1 MASTPISQR
10 HKKDSR
16 QAVWNIVR
24 QLRTDFTIADIAAKT
39 KMAADTIRDYLNG
52 LEKAEYLKGV
62 PGQAIGTAKRYSL
75 IKDAGFDAPRVKRDG
90 KPCKRGAGNE
100 QMWRTMRILK
110 TFTCAELAVNA
121 STTKHQV
128 KESTA
133 VDYCGDLLK
142 AGYLRVV
149 SGHGPVAVTYRLI
162 RNTGPKPPIVQRIKQ
177 IYDQNQQKVVWTEEA
192 AHE

>member
-24 QLRTDFTIADIAAKT
+24 QLRTDFTIADVAAKT
-39 KMAADTIRDYLNG
+39 KMATDTIRDYLNG
-52 LEKAEYLKGV
+52 LEKAGYLKGT
-62 PGQAIGTAKRYSL
+62 PGQTIGSAKHYTL
-75 IKDAGFDAPRVKRDG
+75 VKDAGFDAPRVKRDG
-90 KPCKRGAGNE
+90 SPCKRGAGNE